1 MTDIVTTLR
10 TKATEARY
18 WDEGAVV
25 VITLEEANNAAAEIE
40 RLRAECAELTRRMTP
55 PPGCVRTHE
64 GKDVKVLGEMP
75 MTADGYVIASM
86 FADVWSIHERTGKPY
101 KTSLYH
107 RGFLSKLYSTE
118 EAAKAA
124 IKLCYPFAENVCNN
138 PKCNCREEK
147 QAAEGGG

>member
-1 MTDIVTTLR
+1 M
-10 TKATEARY
+10 ATHDLSKFTIEDLVYDAGVPFR
-18 WDEGAVV
+18 AF
-25 VITLEEANNAAAEIE
+25 TAEEAVAEI
-40 RLRAECAELTRRMTP
+40 TRRMTP
-55 PPGCVRTHE
+55 PPGCVRI
-64 GKDVKVLGEMP
+64 GDKDVKVLGELP
-75 MTADGYVIASM
+75 MTADGCAIASM
-86 FADVWSIHERTGKPY
+86 FADVWAIHERTGKPY

-147 QAAEGGG
+147 QAAETARSSK